1 MFYLFIYVYLLFCFS
16 VDVTPT
22 QVAIGKMHM
31 LLTLLV
37 CIFMAQCR
45 GFGRRAMP
53 DDVYDVIAQCVNG
66 EFCVEVSERTRTK
79 RSALVRYWRNRDRL
93 SINNGFLCIDG
104 KRVMKQ
110 SELFDNIN
118 KCMEKTKGSGIRK
131 IRHRMGANYHG
142 ISDAQVA
149 RVLEKST
156 TYQKVKAR
164 FGNRAVM
171 TPIRASNVQIRHQ
184 IDLMDIRKN
193 AVRSCGVTYQYILT
207 VIDVFSRYLWM
218 QPLESKRSSEIARRL
233 TAIYIEHGPPR
244 VLQHDRGQEFRGAV
258 EKLMKKLGVK
268 VITSSPYHPQS
279 QGKVERCHRTIRRKI
294 QYDLVQKGNEGVN
307 WAEQIPSY
315 CEILNNDVKEE
326 LGYRSPFDVYY
337 GRHNNA
343 VKEGLQGCM
352 ANDVRHERHVRCVQL
367 PSQGDI
373 NRLEAHRLDMRRLV
387 RQANKRCSDRMIARW
402 KKTNPPSVY
411 AQKERVLVRLKDR
424 KHAKRHFCVD
434 GEIVQRNLNL
444 ARYKV
449 RFTSPVTQLTEQK
462 WISVSEIT
470 STTHYREKRHQ
481 RQSHRDRYYIPMG
494 PTSELD
500 CLQRHG
506 FQVRLNPEPNGD
518 CQFVAI
524 ADQLSQMGVYRSE
537 NTLRQEIVRYIV
549 ERPCINDGSSISN
562 FVDRCDLESYLD
574 AMSRAGTYGDHITLQ
589 ICTEIFH
596 IQFIVLSSLGPD
608 ATSLIS
614 STGRYDETIPTLYLA
629 HLQEGRGEHYISI
642 EGSAEAETMVN
653 AMFWCDDRKAATG
666 DRDDDARGLRGG
678 DGRSEDERREE
689 EDHREDERREE
700 EEDYRED
707 ERIEEEDHREDE
719 RREEGDHREDE
730 RREEEEDYREDERR
744 EEEDH
749 REYERR
755 EEEDHR
761 EDERREEEDHREDE
775 RREEEEDYREDE
787 RIEEEDHREDERREE
802 EEDYREDERRE
813 EEEDYREDERI
824 EEEDHREDERREE
837 EDHREDERREEEDH
851 REDERREEEDHREDE
866 RREEEDH
873 REDERREEEE
883 DYREDERREE
893 EDYREDERRE
903 EEEDYRE
910 DERREEE
917 DYRED
922 ERREEEDHREDERR
936 EEEDHSE
943 DERREEE
950 DHSEDERRQEEDHR
964 EDDGVVHAAAV
975 DLIDGEDNAVDKY
988 DVPVLPNE
996 IVVHIVR
1003 MAIASDIA
1011 MLGTINRVSSAFR
1024 EIATIATNTD
1034 GPRLH
1039 FSEALSDGGRYTFE
1053 YQKADEGSYARKW
1066 GRFTRATHI
1075 CRESTLV

>member
-1 MFYLFIYVYLLFCFS
+1 
-16 VDVTPT
+16 
-22 QVAIGKMHM
+22 
-31 LLTLLV
+31 
-37 CIFMAQCR
+37 
-45 GFGRRAMP
+45 
-53 DDVYDVIAQCVNG
+53 
-66 EFCVEVSERTRTK
+66 
-79 RSALVRYWRNRDRL
+79 
-93 SINNGFLCIDG
+93 
-104 KRVMKQ
+104 MKQ

-164 FGNRAVM
+164 FGNRAVL

-352 ANDVRHERHVRCVQL
+352 ANDVRQERHVRCVQL

-500 CLQRHG
+500 WLQRHG

-589 ICTEIFH
+589 ICTDIFH

-629 HLQEGRGEHYISI
+629 HLQEGRGEHFSI

-678 DGRSEDERREE
+678 DGRSEEERREE

-719 RREEGDHREDE
+719 KRD
-730 RREEEEDYREDERR
+730 
-744 EEEDH
+744 
-749 REYERR
+749 
-755 EEEDHR
+755 EEDHR

-775 RREEEEDYREDE
+775 RR
-787 RIEEEDHREDERREE
+787 
-802 EEDYREDERRE
+802 
-813 EEEDYREDERI
+813 

-950 DHSEDERRQEEDHR
+950 DHSED
-964 EDDGVVHAAAV
+964 DGVVHAAAA
-975 DLIDGEDNAVDKY
+975 DLIDGEDNAVDEY

-1039 FSEALSDGGRYTFE
+1039 FSEALSDALSLVDDTPLSIRRLMRVAMPGSGVGLHVRRIFAGNPRWYNAWITLSAE
-1053 YQKADEGSYARKW
+1053 SYGWYRIADIFGDAVDDIR
-1066 GRFTRATHI
+1066 
-1075 CRESTLV
+1075 

>member
-1 MFYLFIYVYLLFCFS
+1 MLCLLFCAA
-16 VDVTPT
+16 V
-22 QVAIGKMHM
+22 
-31 LLTLLV
+31 
-37 CIFMAQCR
+37 
-45 GFGRRAMP
+45 GFGTLK
-53 DDVYDVIAQCVNG
+53 N
-66 EFCVEVSERTRTK
+66 
-79 RSALVRYWRNRDRL
+79 LV
-93 SINNGFLCIDG
+93 
-104 KRVMKQ
+104 
-110 SELFDNIN
+110 
-118 KCMEKTKGSGIRK
+118 
-131 IRHRMGANYHG
+131 
-142 ISDAQVA
+142 
-149 RVLEKST
+149 
-156 TYQKVKAR
+156 
-164 FGNRAVM
+164 
-171 TPIRASNVQIRHQ
+171 
-184 IDLMDIRKN
+184 
-193 AVRSCGVTYQYILT
+193 
-207 VIDVFSRYLWM
+207 
-218 QPLESKRSSEIARRL
+218 
-233 TAIYIEHGPPR
+233 
-244 VLQHDRGQEFRGAV
+244 
-258 EKLMKKLGVK
+258 
-268 VITSSPYHPQS
+268 
-279 QGKVERCHRTIRRKI
+279 
-294 QYDLVQKGNEGVN
+294 
-307 WAEQIPSY
+307 
-315 CEILNNDVKEE
+315 
-326 LGYRSPFDVYY
+326 
-337 GRHNNA
+337 RHNNA

-352 ANDVRHERHVRCVQL
+352 ANDVRQEGHVRCVQL
-367 PSQGDI
+367 PSQCDI

-500 CLQRHG
+500 WLQRHG

-700 EEDYRED
+700 EDYRED
-707 ERIEEEDHREDE
+707 ERI
-719 RREEGDHREDE
+719 
-730 RREEEEDYREDERR
+730 
-744 EEEDH
+744 
-749 REYERR
+749 
-755 EEEDHR
+755 
-761 EDERREEEDHREDE
+761 
-775 RREEEEDYREDE
+775 
-787 RIEEEDHREDERREE
+787 
-802 EEDYREDERRE
+802 
-813 EEEDYREDERI
+813 
-824 EEEDHREDERREE
+824 
-837 EDHREDERREEEDH
+837 EEEDH

-975 DLIDGEDNAVDKY
+975 DLIDGEDNAVDEY
-988 DVPVLPNE
+988 NVPVLPNE

-1039 FSEALSDGGRYTFE
+1039 FSEALSDALSLVDDTPLSIRRLMRVAMPGSGVGLHVRRIFAGNPRWYNAWITLSAE
-1053 YQKADEGSYARKW
+1053 SYGWYRIADIFWR
-1066 GRFTRATHI
+1066 RR
-1075 CRESTLV
+1075 R

>member
-1 MFYLFIYVYLLFCFS
+1 
-16 VDVTPT
+16 
-22 QVAIGKMHM
+22 
-31 LLTLLV
+31 
-37 CIFMAQCR
+37 
-45 GFGRRAMP
+45 
-53 DDVYDVIAQCVNG
+53 
-66 EFCVEVSERTRTK
+66 
-79 RSALVRYWRNRDRL
+79 
-93 SINNGFLCIDG
+93 
-104 KRVMKQ
+104 MKQ

-164 FGNRAVM
+164 FGNRAVL

-184 IDLMDIRKN
+184 IGLMDIRKK

-352 ANDVRHERHVRCVQL
+352 ANDVRQERHVRCVQL

-500 CLQRHG
+500 WLQRHG

-574 AMSRAGTYGDHITLQ
+574 AMSRAGTHGDHITLQ

-707 ERIEEEDHREDE
+707 ERIEED
-719 RREEGDHREDE
+719 
-730 RREEEEDYREDERR
+730 
-744 EEEDH
+744 
-749 REYERR
+749 
-755 EEEDHR
+755 
-761 EDERREEEDHREDE
+761 
-775 RREEEEDYREDE
+775 
-787 RIEEEDHREDERREE
+787 
-802 EEDYREDERRE
+802 
-813 EEEDYREDERI
+813 
-824 EEEDHREDERREE
+824 
-837 EDHREDERREEEDH
+837 DH

-903 EEEDYRE
+903 EEEDYRD

-950 DHSEDERRQEEDHR
+950 DHSEDERREEEDHREGERRQEEDHR

-975 DLIDGEDNAVDKY
+975 DLIDGEDNAVDEY

-1011 MLGTINRVSSAFR
+1011 MLGIINRVSSAFR

-1039 FSEALSDGGRYTFE
+1039 FSEALSDALSLVDDTPLSIRRLMRVAMPGSGVGLHVRRIFAGNPRWYNAWITLSAESYGWYRIADIFTGSLGLNLLDPVSCRGLFALFALSFDIVSPEASRHRRLTFRFAPGRHARIQHTFIVICGV
-1053 YQKADEGSYARKW
+1053 DRWTTRRTTDPPGCARRPCVCDVNSNHNHNPKHIYNPNPNPTLTLRT
-1066 GRFTRATHI
+1066 GPTRDAGVRTI
-1075 CRESTLV
+1075 NRLRI

>member
-1 MFYLFIYVYLLFCFS
+1 M
-16 VDVTPT
+16 
-22 QVAIGKMHM
+22 
-31 LLTLLV
+31 
-37 CIFMAQCR
+37 
-45 GFGRRAMP
+45 
-53 DDVYDVIAQCVNG
+53 
-66 EFCVEVSERTRTK
+66 
-79 RSALVRYWRNRDRL
+79 
-93 SINNGFLCIDG
+93 
-104 KRVMKQ
+104 
-110 SELFDNIN
+110 
-118 KCMEKTKGSGIRK
+118 
-131 IRHRMGANYHG
+131 
-142 ISDAQVA
+142 

-164 FGNRAVM
+164 FGNRAVL

-352 ANDVRHERHVRCVQL
+352 ANDVRQERHVRCVQL

-500 CLQRHG
+500 WLQRHG

-719 RREEGDHREDE
+719 RREE
-730 RREEEEDYREDERR
+730 
-744 EEEDH
+744 
-749 REYERR
+749 
-755 EEEDHR
+755 
-761 EDERREEEDHREDE
+761 EDHREDE
-775 RREEEEDYREDE
+775 RREEEEDHREDE
-787 RIEEEDHREDERREE
+787 RIEEEDH
-802 EEDYREDERRE
+802 
-813 EEEDYREDERI
+813 
-824 EEEDHREDERREE
+824 H
-837 EDHREDERREEEDH
+837 
-851 REDERREEEDHREDE
+851 EDERREEEDHREDE

-883 DYREDERREE
+883 GYREDERREE

-975 DLIDGEDNAVDKY
+975 DLIDGEDNAVDEY

-1039 FSEALSDGGRYTFE
+1039 FSEALSDALSLVDDTPLSIRMLMRVAMPGSGVGLHVRRIFAGNPRWYNAWITLSAE
-1053 YQKADEGSYARKW
+1053 SYGWYRIADIFWR
-1066 GRFTRATHI
+1066 RR
-1075 CRESTLV
+1075 R

>member
-1 MFYLFIYVYLLFCFS
+1 
-16 VDVTPT
+16 
-22 QVAIGKMHM
+22 
-31 LLTLLV
+31 
-37 CIFMAQCR
+37 
-45 GFGRRAMP
+45 
-53 DDVYDVIAQCVNG
+53 
-66 EFCVEVSERTRTK
+66 
-79 RSALVRYWRNRDRL
+79 
-93 SINNGFLCIDG
+93 
-104 KRVMKQ
+104 
-110 SELFDNIN
+110 
-118 KCMEKTKGSGIRK
+118 
-131 IRHRMGANYHG
+131 
-142 ISDAQVA
+142 
-149 RVLEKST
+149 
-156 TYQKVKAR
+156 
-164 FGNRAVM
+164 
-171 TPIRASNVQIRHQ
+171 
-184 IDLMDIRKN
+184 
-193 AVRSCGVTYQYILT
+193 
-207 VIDVFSRYLWM
+207 M

-352 ANDVRHERHVRCVQL
+352 ANDVRQERHVRCVQL

-411 AQKERVLVRLKDR
+411 AQKEKVLVRLKDR

-500 CLQRHG
+500 WLQRHG
-506 FQVRLNPEPNGD
+506 FHVRLNPEPNGD

-642 EGSAEAETMVN
+642 EGSAQAETMVN

-707 ERIEEEDHREDE
+707 ERI
-719 RREEGDHREDE
+719 
-730 RREEEEDYREDERR
+730 
-744 EEEDH
+744 
-749 REYERR
+749 
-755 EEEDHR
+755 
-761 EDERREEEDHREDE
+761 
-775 RREEEEDYREDE
+775 
-787 RIEEEDHREDERREE
+787 
-802 EEDYREDERRE
+802 
-813 EEEDYREDERI
+813 
-824 EEEDHREDERREE
+824 
-837 EDHREDERREEEDH
+837 EEEDH

-950 DHSEDERRQEEDHR
+950 DHSEDERREEEDHREDERRQEEDHR

-975 DLIDGEDNAVDKY
+975 DLIDGEDNAVDEY

-1039 FSEALSDGGRYTFE
+1039 FSEALSDALSLVDDTPLSIRRLMRVAMPGSGVGVHVRRIFAGNPRWYNAWITLSAE
-1053 YQKADEGSYARKW
+1053 SYGWYRIADIFWR
-1066 GRFTRATHI
+1066 RR
-1075 CRESTLV
+1075 R